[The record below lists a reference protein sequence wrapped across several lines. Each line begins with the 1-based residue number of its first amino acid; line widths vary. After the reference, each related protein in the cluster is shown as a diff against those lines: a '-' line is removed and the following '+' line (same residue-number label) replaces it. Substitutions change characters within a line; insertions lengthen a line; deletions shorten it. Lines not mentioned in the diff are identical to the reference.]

1 MYTIGEFS
9 KIGKVSTKM
18 LRHYDKIGLLKPEYI
33 NPENRYRFYSKNQIK
48 DILMINRLK
57 VYRFSLEE
65 ISEVLQKNDLSYLKG
80 KIEQKVLE
88 LTEEIKSSQYLLI
101 EMKDEIELLEKGED
115 IMASNRKFNITIDTM
130 KPFTALS
137 IRDTISMEDIGSLIG
152 KVFESIHRHGLT
164 PVGECMTMYYD
175 EDFDHDNA
183 DVEVCVPV
191 NREYKGED
199 ISTRTIDG
207 GTYAHTT
214 FIGSYS
220 EIGEGYAAI
229 LDWIKEN
236 DYEVIRAPYERYI
249 KGPGSKCSPK
259 DFVTEIYFPITKK

>member
-48 DILMINRLK
+48 DVLLINRLK
-57 VYRFSLEE
+57 LYRFSLEE
-65 ISEVLQKNDLSYLKG
+65 IREVLEKDNPSYLKRKMEE
-80 KIEQKVLE
+80 KISE
-88 LTEEIKSSQYLLI
+88 LTEEISNSRYLLI
-101 EMKDEIELLEKGED
+101 EMKDEIELLEKGDD
-115 IMASNRKFNITIDTM
+115 IVASNRKFNITIDTM
-130 KPFTALS
+130 KPFTVLS
-137 IRDTISMEDIGSLIG
+137 IRDTMSMDNISSLIG
-152 KVFESIHRHGLT
+152 KVFENIHKYELT
-164 PVGECMTMYYD
+164 VTGECMTIYYD
-175 EDFDHDNA
+175 KDFDHENA
-183 DVEVCVPV
+183 DIEVCVPV
-191 NREYKGED
+191 NREYKTKD

-214 FIGSYS
+214 FIGPYS

-236 DYEVIRAPYERYI
+236 DYEIIKPPYERYI

-259 DFVTEIYFPITKK
+259 EFVTEIYFPISKK